1 MALTILSDFALF
13 RQQFLN
19 ESSES
24 VIQLPIHKDIHLLRS
39 WMNQQFK
46 RINWMN
52 DSVIKSVTFRHLLAV
67 LFLFLFQLFKSF
79 QSNNSSILKKL
90 YLKH

>member
-39 WMNQQFK
+39 
-46 RINWMN
+46 
-52 DSVIKSVTFRHLLAV
+52 
-67 LFLFLFQLFKSF
+67 
-79 QSNNSSILKKL
+79 
-90 YLKH
+90 